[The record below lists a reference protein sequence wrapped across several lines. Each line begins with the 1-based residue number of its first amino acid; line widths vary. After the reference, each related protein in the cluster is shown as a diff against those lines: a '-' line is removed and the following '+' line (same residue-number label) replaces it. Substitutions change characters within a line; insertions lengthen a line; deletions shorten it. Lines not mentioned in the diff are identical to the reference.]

1 MLVNAR
7 RRALAGTVWTKVGLE
22 EEVKKMEK
30 ETFFLTKMLDELS
43 SSTNGS
49 AGIKE
54 KIENLESQVRA

>member
-1 MLVNAR
+1 
-7 RRALAGTVWTKVGLE
+7 VWTKVGLV

-49 AGIKE
+49 AGIKD